1 MYLSPIALASIIDTW
16 ILGIDSR
23 VARYIGMDNVE
34 SSSHLLPENGRNQK
48 NLNFLCCGEVFQV
61 FL

>member
-1 MYLSPIALASIIDTW
+1 M
-16 ILGIDSR
+16 
-23 VARYIGMDNVE
+23 YIGMDNVK
-34 SSSHLLPENGRNQK
+34 SSSHLFPENGRNQK